1 MRTILDRK
9 FDLEISVIIRP
20 DFRSQL
26 KSGKYNLRLF
36 VNIYRQQKKSYPVNI
51 YVTRKEWDKLKSH
64 SMFNT
69 GNDKKE
75 TIIEIQ
81 AKANQ
86 IIRLLG
92 DDFTFEEF
100 ERRMFGREVPK
111 YDYTDVYATYA
122 EKIAILRKE
131 SRIST
136 AMMYQRSME
145 SLMTIRQRLKFH
157 HITVEFLKKYERHM
171 LRKKCSFSTIGIQ
184 QRHLRAIVNI
194 ARFRG
199 VVKEIDYPFGRSI
212 HNKYQIPTAKTSK
225 RPLEESELI
234 EIINYQ
240 PTEDEAWGRDIWL
253 FSFYC
258 NGMNMVD
265 IFNLKWGNIRNGFL
279 YFIREKTKYTAR
291 HRTQIELFL
300 VPQAMEIIGRWAT
313 PGRRKKDKFIFGVFD
328 ETMDAEVK
336 ADAAR
341 LAVRVVNESMRRII
355 RKLNINNRATT
366 VVARHTWSTILMKN
380 NVPVSYISKGLGHT
394 SITTTEKYLGDF
406 DQDQKR
412 EVGEI
417 IANIGK

>member
-1 MRTILDRK
+1 M
-9 FDLEISVIIRP
+9 
-20 DFRSQL
+20 
-26 KSGKYNLRLF
+26 
-36 VNIYRQQKKSYPVNI
+36 PV
-51 YVTRKEWDKLKSH
+51 
-64 SMFNT
+64 
-69 GNDKKE
+69 
-75 TIIEIQ
+75 
-81 AKANQ
+81 
-86 IIRLLG
+86 
-92 DDFTFEEF
+92 
-100 ERRMFGREVPK
+100 
-111 YDYTDVYATYA
+111 
-122 EKIAILRKE
+122 
-131 SRIST
+131 
-136 AMMYQRSME
+136 
-145 SLMTIRQRLKFH
+145 
-157 HITVEFLKKYERHM
+157 
-171 LRKKCSFSTIGIQ
+171 
-184 QRHLRAIVNI
+184 
-194 ARFRG
+194 
-199 VVKEIDYPFGRSI
+199 
-212 HNKYQIPTAKTSK
+212 
-225 RPLEESELI
+225 
-234 EIINYQ
+234 
-240 PTEDEAWGRDIWL
+240 
-253 FSFYC
+253 
-258 NGMNMVD
+258 
-265 IFNLKWGNIRNGFL
+265 NGFL

>member
-1 MRTILDRK
+1 MLDRK

-20 DFRSQL
+20 DFRRKL

-36 VNIYRQQKKSYPVNI
+36 VNICRQQKKSYPVNI
-51 YVTRKEWDKLKSH
+51 YVTRKEWDKIKSH

-81 AKANQ
+81 AKSNQ
-86 IIRLLG
+86 IVRQLG

-100 ERRMFGREVPK
+100 ERRMFGRDVPK
-111 YDYTDVYATYA
+111 YDHTDVYATYR
-122 EKIAILRKE
+122 EKIDILKKE
-131 SRIST
+131 NRIGT

-145 SLMTIRQRLKFH
+145 SLMMLRQHLKFH

-184 QRHLRAIVNI
+184 QRHLRAIVNV

-199 VVKEIDYPFGRSI
+199 IVKEIDYPFGRSI
-212 HNKYQIPTAKTSK
+212 HNKYQIPPAKTSK
-225 RPLEESELI
+225 RALEEQELI
-234 EIINYQ
+234 QIMEYQ
-240 PTEDEAWGRDIWL
+240 PTVDESWGRDIWL

-265 IFNLKWGNIRNGFL
+265 IFNLKWENIKNGFL
-279 YFIREKTKYTAR
+279 YFIREKTKYTSR
-291 HRTQIELFL
+291 HRTQIELFI
-300 VPQAMEIIGRWAT
+300 VPQAMNIIDRWAT
-313 PGRRKKDKFIFGVFD
+313 PGRRKKDKYIFGVFD
-328 ETMDAEVK
+328 ETMDAE
-336 ADAAR
+336 ARTDAAR
-341 LAVRVVNESMRRII
+341 LAVRIVNESMRRII
-355 RKLNINNRATT
+355 RKLEIKNRATT

-380 NVPVSYISKGLGHT
+380 SVPVSYISKGLGHT
-394 SITTTEKYLGDF
+394 SISTTEKYLGDF
-406 DQDQKR
+406 DQNQKK

-417 IANIGK
+417 IARIGR